1 MALISKIKNT
11 ADSVDYNIRDDVHT
25 WGGRNLIWNSSFIN
39 GDPTKWNYWGTPP
52 TREIVQINGKYWMH
66 VISNTNQYQGYSQNS
81 STRAGYGD
89 VQPGDKVMVQYV
101 AYGKNGGETVTL
113 GIHWNNSTGGIISQ
127 PWSSHTVTTT
137 PTRYTFG
144 PYEVPANGVGFN
156 VMIGDSTTTAQEFW
170 MTEAKIEKG
179 NKATDW
185 SPAPE
190 DIAHV
195 NGKTLELLS

>member
-11 ADSVDYNIRDDVHT
+11 ADNSDYNVRDDVHI
-25 WGGRNLIWNSSFIN
+25 WGGRNLVWNSSFIN
-39 GDPTKWNYWGTPP
+39 GDATKWNNWGSPT
-52 TREIVQINGKYWMH
+52 TREIVKINGKYWMH
-66 VISNTNQYQGYSQNS
+66 VISGTTSFQGYSQNS
-81 STRAGYGD
+81 PTRAGYGD
-89 VQPGDKVMVQYV
+89 VQPGDLVMVQYV

-113 GIHWNNSTGGIISQ
+113 GIHWTNSSGTIISQ
-127 PWSSHTVTTT
+127 PWSPHTVTTT

-156 VMIGDSTTTAQEFW
+156 VMIGDATTTAQEFW

-195 NGKTLELLS
+195 NGTTLELLS